1 MRAIDTLGGVS
12 EDSPMAR
19 PASRPASGTTP
30 TPRAA
35 RPHRDALAALD
46 RYLTHLESVRR
57 RSAHTLRNYRHD
69 LEGFLAFL
77 AERETPFDEAGR
89 SDGRSY
95 LFALQN
101 QSVAEGSVKR
111 IATTVRGFYGWL
123 DGEGVTLKNQPGD
136 SMLRLRFPR
145 QTKRLPKFLS
155 TTEASQLLQAPDAD
169 TVNGMRDRA
178 ILELLYGAGLRVSEA
193 ANLDV
198 RDLDLTNRQVR
209 VTGKGDKTRICL
221 FGEPARDALRRFIEE
236 ARPHLV
242 TGAQPALFVNRSGG
256 RLTARSMQTIVRNA
270 GIKSAIRQQVHPH
283 MLRHSFATHLIEGNA
298 DLRIV
303 QHLLGHSSPDTT
315 QIYTSV
321 AHRRQAGLV
330 TDALSRARKVERRT
344 QTQS

>member
-1 MRAIDTLGGVS
+1 MPARRAP
-12 EDSPMAR
+12 SPVP
-19 PASRPASGTTP
+19 PASI
-30 TPRAA
+30 PRAS
-35 RPHRDALAALD
+35 REALE
-46 RYLTHLESVRR
+46 RYLGHLEHVRR
-57 RSAHTLRNYRHD
+57 RSPHTLRNYRHD
-69 LEGFLAFL
+69 LEGFLSFL
-77 AERETPFDEAGR
+77 AERETPYGEAGR

-95 LFALQN
+95 LFALRN
-101 QSVAEGSVKR
+101 ASVADASVKR

-145 QTKRLPKFLS
+145 PTKRLPKFIS
-155 TTEASQLLQAPDAD
+155 TTEADALMVRGAPED
-169 TVNGMRDRA
+169 TPAGLRDRA
-178 ILELLYGAGLRVSEA
+178 ILEVLYGAGLRVSEV

-198 RDLDLTNRQVR
+198 HDLDLANRQVR

-221 FGEPARDALRRFIEE
+221 FGDPGRDALRRYLEDG
-236 ARPHLV
+236 RPSLV
-242 TGAQPALFVNRSGG
+242 TGAQAALFVNRSGG
-256 RLTARSMQTIVRNA
+256 RLTARSIQTIVRNA
-270 GIKSAIRQQVHPH
+270 GMQAALRQPLHPH

-330 TDALSRARKVERRT
+330 TDALAQARTKERR
-344 QTQS
+344 